1 MMQLVILFLEFFKI
15 GLFSVGGGLATLPF
29 LYDLA
34 NKYEW
39 LRLEQIP
46 NMVAVSESTPG
57 PLGVN
62 MATYAGF
69 QCAGVLGS
77 VVATLGLVTPSV
89 IIIIFV
95 YCFLEKFRSSPMVER
110 AFYGLR
116 PVVVGLIGAAGFG
129 VVAMALLHM
138 QVVQTEGV
146 HNIVGWF
153 RWKECILFLLI
164 FLRRKSGKKYTL
176 LLSLWWGLLLGY
188 CFKWVNGCIF
198 LYIPFSNMAQQILKE
213 VDGSFKAFF
222 GLRKL
227 AKQGK
232 YSFKDCKLPR
242 YLPKDGYTTLVIGFV
257 RRMEIS

>member
-95 YCFLEKFRSSPMVER
+95 YRFLEKFRSSPMVER

-129 VVAMALLHM
+129 VVVMALLHM

-164 FLRRKSGKKYTL
+164 FFASKK
-176 LLSLWWGLLLGY
+176 WKKIHPVVFIMVGAFAG
-188 CFKWVNGCIF
+188 
-198 LYIPFSNMAQQILKE
+198 ILFQM
-213 VDGSFKAFF
+213 G
-222 GLRKL
+222 
-227 AKQGK
+227 
-232 YSFKDCKLPR
+232 
-242 YLPKDGYTTLVIGFV
+242 
-257 RRMEIS
+257 

>member
-164 FLRRKSGKKYTL
+164 FFASKK
-176 LLSLWWGLLLGY
+176 WKKIHPVAFIMVGAFAG
-188 CFKWVNGCIF
+188 
-198 LYIPFSNMAQQILKE
+198 ILFQM
-213 VDGSFKAFF
+213 G
-222 GLRKL
+222 
-227 AKQGK
+227 
-232 YSFKDCKLPR
+232 
-242 YLPKDGYTTLVIGFV
+242 
-257 RRMEIS
+257 

>member
-1 MMQLVILFLEFFKI
+1 MMELVILFLEFFKI

-95 YCFLEKFRSSPMVER
+95 YRFLEKFRSSPMVER

-129 VVAMALLHM
+129 VVVMALLHM

-164 FLRRKSGKKYTL
+164 FFASKK
-176 LLSLWWGLLLGY
+176 WKKIHPVVFIMVGAFAG
-188 CFKWVNGCIF
+188 
-198 LYIPFSNMAQQILKE
+198 ILFQM
-213 VDGSFKAFF
+213 G
-222 GLRKL
+222 
-227 AKQGK
+227 
-232 YSFKDCKLPR
+232 
-242 YLPKDGYTTLVIGFV
+242 
-257 RRMEIS
+257 

>member
-138 QVVQTEGV
+138 QVVQIEGV

-164 FLRRKSGKKYTL
+164 FFASKK
-176 LLSLWWGLLLGY
+176 WKKIHPVAFIMVGAFAG
-188 CFKWVNGCIF
+188 
-198 LYIPFSNMAQQILKE
+198 ILFQM
-213 VDGSFKAFF
+213 G
-222 GLRKL
+222 
-227 AKQGK
+227 
-232 YSFKDCKLPR
+232 
-242 YLPKDGYTTLVIGFV
+242 
-257 RRMEIS
+257 

>member
-95 YCFLEKFRSSPMVER
+95 YHFLEKFRSIPMVER

-129 VVAMALLHM
+129 VVVMALLHM

-164 FLRRKSGKKYTL
+164 FFASKK
-176 LLSLWWGLLLGY
+176 WKKIHPVVFIMVGAFAG
-188 CFKWVNGCIF
+188 
-198 LYIPFSNMAQQILKE
+198 ILFQM
-213 VDGSFKAFF
+213 G
-222 GLRKL
+222 
-227 AKQGK
+227 
-232 YSFKDCKLPR
+232 
-242 YLPKDGYTTLVIGFV
+242 
-257 RRMEIS
+257 